1 MGQFKVLDKE
11 SSEGNPGDQRYA
23 RYYDMLTWGEVSGP
37 PRLSIREKEKSQTRR
52 CNFSVRWKK
61 HTFVNCVVIE
71 KESPD
76 AYEAAS
82 ALRGGDWVLMA
93 GRLREFSYTPT
104 KGKHAGEQ
112 VMGQDAKI
120 TFIVPQRAIG
130 SVMEKLAE
138 LEPPDEVESM
148 DFDEETGEPEW

>member
-23 RYYDMLTWGEVSGP
+23 RYYDMLTWGQVSGP
-37 PRLSIREKEKSQTRR
+37 PKLSIREKGNTRR

-61 HTFVNCVVIE
+61 HTFINCVVIE

-76 AYEAAS
+76 AYVTAA
-82 ALRGGDWVLMA
+82 ALRGGEWVMMA
-93 GRLREFSYTPT
+93 GRMREFSYTPT

-112 VMGQDAKI
+112 IQGQDAKI
-120 TFIVPQRAIG
+120 DFIEPQRA
-130 SVMEKLAE
+130 SAAVMEKLAE
-138 LEPPDEVESM
+138 LEPPDEMEAS
-148 DFDEETGEPEW
+148 DFDSEMGDMEW

>member
-23 RYYDMLTWGEVSGP
+23 RYYDMLTWGQVSGP
-37 PRLSIREKEKSQTRR
+37 PKLSIREKGNTRR

-61 HTFVNCVVIE
+61 HTFINCVVIE

-76 AYEAAS
+76 AYAAAA
-82 ALRGGDWVLMA
+82 ALRGGEWVLIA
-93 GRLREFSYTPT
+93 GRMREFSYTPT

-112 VMGQDAKI
+112 LQGQDAKI
-120 TFIVPQRAIG
+120 DFLAPQRA
-130 SVMEKLAE
+130 SAVVMEKLAE
-138 LEPPDEVESM
+138 MEPPDEMEAS
-148 DFDEETGEPEW
+148 DFDSETGDMEW

>member
-23 RYYDMLTWGEVSGP
+23 RYYDMLTWGQVSGP
-37 PRLSIREKEKSQTRR
+37 PKLSIREKGNTRR

-61 HTFVNCVVIE
+61 HTFINCVVIE

-76 AYEAAS
+76 AYVTAA
-82 ALRGGDWVLMA
+82 ALRGGEWVMMA
-93 GRLREFSYTPT
+93 GRMREFSYTPT

-112 VMGQDAKI
+112 LQGQDAKI
-120 TFIVPQRAIG
+120 DFIEPQRVPAA
-130 SVMEKLAE
+130 VMEKLAE
-138 LEPPDEVESM
+138 LEPPDEMEAS
-148 DFDEETGEPEW
+148 DFDSEMENMEW

>member
-23 RYYDMLTWGEVSGP
+23 RYYDMLTWGQVSGP
-37 PRLSIREKEKSQTRR
+37 PKLSIREKGNTRR

-61 HTFVNCVVIE
+61 HTFINCVVIE

-76 AYEAAS
+76 AYAAAA
-82 ALRGGDWVLMA
+82 ALRGGEWVLIA
-93 GRLREFSYTPT
+93 GRMREFSYTPT

-112 VMGQDAKI
+112 LQGQDAKI
-120 TFIVPQRAIG
+120 DFLAPQRA
-130 SVMEKLAE
+130 SAVVMEKLAE
-138 LEPPDEVESM
+138 LEPPDEMEASDFES
-148 DFDEETGEPEW
+148 ETGDMEW

>member
-23 RYYDMLTWGEVSGP
+23 RYYDMLTWGQVSGP
-37 PRLSIREKEKSQTRR
+37 PKLSIREKGNTRR

-61 HTFVNCVVIE
+61 HTFINCVVIE

-76 AYEAAS
+76 AYAAAS
-82 ALRGGDWVLMA
+82 ALRGGEWVLIA
-93 GRLREFSYTPT
+93 GRMREFSYTPT

-112 VMGQDAKI
+112 LQGQDAKI
-120 TFIVPQRAIG
+120 DFLAPQRA
-130 SVMEKLAE
+130 SAVVMEKLAE
-138 LEPPDEVESM
+138 LEPPDEMEAS
-148 DFDEETGEPEW
+148 DFASETGDMEW

>member
-23 RYYDMLTWGEVSGP
+23 RYYDILTWGQVSGP
-37 PRLSIREKEKSQTRR
+37 PKLSIREKGNTRR

-61 HTFVNCVVIE
+61 HTFINCVVIE

-76 AYEAAS
+76 AYAAAA
-82 ALRGGDWVLMA
+82 ALRGGEWVLIA
-93 GRLREFSYTPT
+93 GRMREFSYTPT

-112 VMGQDAKI
+112 LQGQDAKI
-120 TFIVPQRAIG
+120 DFLAPQRA
-130 SVMEKLAE
+130 SAVVMEKLAE
-138 LEPPDEVESM
+138 LEPPDEMEASDFES
-148 DFDEETGEPEW
+148 ETGDMEW

>member
-23 RYYDMLTWGEVSGP
+23 RYYDMLTWGQVSGP
-37 PRLSIREKEKSQTRR
+37 PKLSIREKGNTRR

-61 HTFVNCVVIE
+61 HTFINCVVIE

-76 AYEAAS
+76 AYAAAS
-82 ALRGGDWVLMA
+82 ALRGGEWVLIA
-93 GRLREFSYTPT
+93 GRMREFSYTPT

-112 VMGQDAKI
+112 LQGQDAKI
-120 TFIVPQRAIG
+120 DFLAPQRA
-130 SVMEKLAE
+130 SAVVMEKIAE
-138 LEPPDEVESM
+138 MEPPDEMEAS
-148 DFDEETGEPEW
+148 DFDSETGDMEW

>member
-23 RYYDMLTWGEVSGP
+23 RYYDILTWGQVSGP
-37 PRLSIREKEKSQTRR
+37 PKLSIREKGNTRR

-61 HTFVNCVVIE
+61 HTFINCVVIE

-76 AYEAAS
+76 AYAAAA
-82 ALRGGDWVLMA
+82 ALRGGEWVLIA
-93 GRLREFSYTPT
+93 GRMREFSYTPT

-112 VMGQDAKI
+112 LQGQDAKI
-120 TFIVPQRAIG
+120 DFLAPQRA
-130 SVMEKLAE
+130 SAVVMEKLAE
-138 LEPPDEVESM
+138 LEPPDEMEASDFES
-148 DFDEETGEPEW
+148 ETGDLEW

>member
-23 RYYDMLTWGEVSGP
+23 RYYDMLTWGQVSGP
-37 PRLSIREKEKSQTRR
+37 PRLSIRERGNTRR

-61 HTFVNCVVIE
+61 HTFINCVVIE

-76 AYEAAS
+76 AYAAAS
-82 ALRGGDWVLMA
+82 ALRGGEWVLIA
-93 GRLREFSYTPT
+93 GRMREFSYTPT

-112 VMGQDAKI
+112 LQGQDAKI
-120 TFIVPQRAIG
+120 FFIEPQRA
-130 SVMEKLAE
+130 SAAVMEKLME
-138 LEPPDEVESM
+138 MEPSDEVEAS
-148 DFDEETGEPEW
+148 DFDNDAEEPEW

>member
-23 RYYDMLTWGEVSGP
+23 RYYDMLTWGQVSGP
-37 PRLSIREKEKSQTRR
+37 PKLSIREKGNTRR

-61 HTFVNCVVIE
+61 HTFINCVVIE

-76 AYEAAS
+76 AYAAAA
-82 ALRGGDWVLMA
+82 ALRGGEWVLIA
-93 GRLREFSYTPT
+93 GRMREFSYTPT

-112 VMGQDAKI
+112 LQGQDAKI
-120 TFIVPQRAIG
+120 DFLAPQRA
-130 SVMEKLAE
+130 SAVVMEKLAE
-138 LEPPDEVESM
+138 LEPPDEMEAS
-148 DFDEETGEPEW
+148 DFDSETGDMEW

>member
-23 RYYDMLTWGEVSGP
+23 RYYDMLTWGQVSGP
-37 PRLSIREKEKSQTRR
+37 PKLSIREKGNTRR

-61 HTFVNCVVIE
+61 HTFINCVVIE

-76 AYEAAS
+76 AYAAAS
-82 ALRGGDWVLMA
+82 ALRGGEWVLIA
-93 GRLREFSYTPT
+93 GRMREFSYTPT

-112 VMGQDAKI
+112 LQGQDAKI
-120 TFIVPQRAIG
+120 DFLAPQRA
-130 SVMEKLAE
+130 SAVVMEKLAE
-138 LEPPDEVESM
+138 LEPPDEMEASDFES
-148 DFDEETGEPEW
+148 ETGDMEW

>member
-23 RYYDMLTWGEVSGP
+23 RYYDMLTWGQVSGP
-37 PRLSIREKEKSQTRR
+37 PKLSIREKGNTRR

-61 HTFVNCVVIE
+61 HTFINCVVIE

-76 AYEAAS
+76 AYAAAA
-82 ALRGGDWVLMA
+82 ALRGGEWVMMA
-93 GRLREFSYTPT
+93 GRMREFSYTPT

-112 VMGQDAKI
+112 LQGQDAKI
-120 TFIVPQRAIG
+120 DFIEPQRAAAV
-130 SVMEKLAE
+130 VMEKLAE
-138 LEPPDEVESM
+138 MEPPDEVEAS
-148 DFDEETGEPEW
+148 DFDSEMGDMEW

>member
-23 RYYDMLTWGEVSGP
+23 RYYDMLTWGQVSGP
-37 PRLSIREKEKSQTRR
+37 PKLSIREKGNTRR

-61 HTFVNCVVIE
+61 HTFINCVVIE

-76 AYEAAS
+76 AYTAAS
-82 ALRGGDWVLMA
+82 ALRGGEWVLIA
-93 GRLREFSYTPT
+93 GRMREFSYTPT

-112 VMGQDAKI
+112 LQGQDAKI
-120 TFIVPQRAIG
+120 DFLAPQRA
-130 SVMEKLAE
+130 SAVVMEKLAE
-138 LEPPDEVESM
+138 LEPPDEMEASDFES
-148 DFDEETGEPEW
+148 ETGDMEW

>member
-23 RYYDMLTWGEVSGP
+23 RYYDMLTWGQVSGP
-37 PRLSIREKEKSQTRR
+37 PKLSIREKGNTRR

-61 HTFVNCVVIE
+61 HTFINCVVIE

-76 AYEAAS
+76 AYAAAA
-82 ALRGGDWVLMA
+82 ALRGGEWVLIA
-93 GRLREFSYTPT
+93 GRMREFSYTPT

-112 VMGQDAKI
+112 LQGQDAKI
-120 TFIVPQRAIG
+120 DFLSPQRA
-130 SVMEKLAE
+130 SAVVMEKLAE
-138 LEPPDEVESM
+138 LEPPDEMEAS
-148 DFDEETGEPEW
+148 DFDNEMGDMEW